1 MAGNQPYFGR
11 RLIRAWL
18 PAILGL
24 LLFVTLWQWLAGFY
38 EAYILPSP
46 GEVYQRL
53 KETLGEGGFLT
64 VHFLVTCVEAF
75 SGFLI
80 ACGGALPLSY
90 YMYRHPAL
98 DRILTPYIVGIQAVP
113 IVALAPLLVIW
124 FGFGPASKILIA
136 ALVAFFPVLTNGII
150 GLREVNPR
158 YKELLMIMG
167 ASRRDLFFKL
177 EIPSAL
183 PIVFGGLKMGLTL
196 SVIGA
201 VVGEFS
207 GAGKGLGYLI
217 NLARG
222 SFDTALIFIALVAL
236 ALLGIGFYSA
246 ISALEYLAMPWKRK
260 R

>member
-1 MAGNQPYFGR
+1 MANNKSHTLPGH
-11 RLIRAWL
+11 IRTRL

-24 LLFVTLWQWLAGFY
+24 IVFGAIWQWLAGFY
-38 EAYILPSP
+38 EAFILPSP
-46 GEVYQRL
+46 VEVYQRL
-53 KETLGEGGFLT
+53 KEVLGEGCFLSG
-64 VHFLVTCVEAF
+64 HFLVTCVEAL

-80 ACGGALPLSY
+80 ACTGALPLSY

-98 DRILTPYIVGIQAVP
+98 DRLLTPYIVGIQAVP

-124 FGFGPASKILIA
+124 CGFGPASKIVIA

-158 YKELLMIMG
+158 YKELLVIMG
-167 ASRRDLFFKL
+167 ATKRDLFFKL

-183 PIVFGGLKMGLTL
+183 PVVFGGLKMGLTL

-201 VVGEFS
+201 VVGEFA

-222 SFDTALIFIALVAL
+222 SFDTALIFIALAAL
-236 ALLGIGFYSA
+236 ALLGIGFYSVVSG
-246 ISALEYLAMPWKRK
+246 IEYLVMPWKR
-260 R
+260 RR